1 MKQRTIEKSVSLQGV
16 GLHTGE
22 DVQLT
27 FHPAPEN
34 HGFKFQRTDLEG
46 SPIIN
51 ADVSRVVSTQRGT
64 VIKSGEAQV
73 STIEHVLSALS
84 GLQIDNILIALNGPE
99 VPIMDGSA
107 QPFVTTLMEA
117 GIQEQ
122 EAEKDY
128 FEVEVPITYR
138 DENTG
143 TEIVALPADHFQI
156 TTMIDFNSK
165 VLGQQ
170 YATLQNLEDFHDQI
184 APSRTFVFLHEL
196 EYLFDQNLIRGGDL
210 DNAIVIA
217 DRPMN
222 QSELDQLAKKLG
234 KPSVTVDS
242 EGILN
247 TLDLHF
253 RNEPARHKLLDVI
266 GDISLLGKPIKGRI
280 LATKPGHSANVEFTK
295 ILRKHYIEQR
305 KLKGKPKYD
314 PDAEP
319 LFDSVAVSKWLPH
332 RFPFLLIDKIIELSK
347 THVVGVKNV
356 TFNEGYFQGHFPE
369 NPIMPGVLQF
379 EALAQTG
386 GILALSTVEDPG
398 NWDTYFLKID
408 NGKFKHKVVPGDT
421 LVLKMELLAPI
432 RRGICQ
438 MQGTAYVGN
447 KIVSEAELTAQI
459 VKRS

>member
-266 GDISLLGKPIKGRI
+266 GDISLLGKPI
-280 LATKPGHSANVEFTK
+280 
-295 ILRKHYIEQR
+295 
-305 KLKGKPKYD
+305 
-314 PDAEP
+314 
-319 LFDSVAVSKWLPH
+319 
-332 RFPFLLIDKIIELSK
+332 
-347 THVVGVKNV
+347 
-356 TFNEGYFQGHFPE
+356 
-369 NPIMPGVLQF
+369 
-379 EALAQTG
+379 
-386 GILALSTVEDPG
+386 
-398 NWDTYFLKID
+398 
-408 NGKFKHKVVPGDT
+408 
-421 LVLKMELLAPI
+421 
-432 RRGICQ
+432 
-438 MQGTAYVGN
+438 
-447 KIVSEAELTAQI
+447 
-459 VKRS
+459 